1 MKQTN
6 QQQLAIRVT
15 VITIVAN
22 IALSAFK
29 LLAGVLAHSGAM
41 ISDAVHSASDVV
53 SSLVVIVGVK
63 LAGKGADEDHPFGH
77 ERLECVA
84 AMALAIILAATG
96 IGIGKNGIDTMI
108 NAEMTAIQVPGVLA
122 LIAAV
127 VSIAVK
133 EGMYWYTRAAAKR
146 VNSGAMMADAWHHR
160 SDALSSVGSFVG
172 ILGARLG
179 MPILDPAA
187 SLVICFFIVKAAF
200 DILKDAIGK
209 MTDHACDPVL
219 SEEMQDLILAQ
230 QGVIQID
237 RFRSRLFGD
246 RIYVEAEI
254 AADGSSTL
262 EEAHR
267 VAQVVHDILEDTY
280 PQVKHCMIHVNPI
293 MTADMTPDE
302 KMDVEETLDTDHPA

>member
-6 QQQLAIRVT
+6 QEKIAVRAT
-15 VITIVAN
+15 AITIVVN
-22 IALSAFK
+22 IILSAFK
-29 LLAGVLAHSGAM
+29 LLAGILAHSGAM

-84 AMALAIILAATG
+84 AMALALILAGTG
-96 IGIGKNGIDTMI
+96 IGIGRNGIYTI
-108 NAEMTAIQVPGVLA
+108 VNARNTAIQIPGTLA
-122 LIAAV
+122 LAAAA

-133 EGMYWYTRAAAKR
+133 EGMYWYTRAVARR

-160 SDALSSVGSFVG
+160 SDALSSVGSFAG

-187 SLVICFFIVKAAF
+187 SLIICFFIIKAAF

-209 MTDHACDPVL
+209 MTDHACEPAL
-219 SEEMQDLILAQ
+219 AKEMQNLILAQ
-230 QGVIQID
+230 QGVVRID
-237 RFRSRLFGD
+237 RFRTRLFGD

-254 AADGSSTL
+254 AEDGRCSL
-262 EEAHR
+262 EESHI
-267 VAQVVHDILEDTY
+267 VAQEVHDVLEAAY
-280 PQVKHCMIHVNPI
+280 PQVKHCMIHVNPVKFSE
-293 MTADMTPDE
+293 TESTESTDA
-302 KMDVEETLDTDHPA
+302 EEVSGEENRT